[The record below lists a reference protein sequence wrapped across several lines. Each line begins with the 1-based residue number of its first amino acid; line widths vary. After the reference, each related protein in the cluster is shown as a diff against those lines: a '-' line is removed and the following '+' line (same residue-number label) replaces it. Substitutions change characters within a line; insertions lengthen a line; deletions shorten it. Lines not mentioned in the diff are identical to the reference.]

1 MWARSARVFGL
12 LRRSFLGLVS
22 AFFGVATWVVSA
34 QNLATQP
41 PIAKRDVRSGSTFT
55 SPPIQ
60 AQQKDDDRNPGML
73 WVDQGREIFARDCVA
88 CHAEAKANA
97 TELATKLPRV
107 NADGSVITLETEI
120 NRCQVERVKAA
131 PYAIESQPLLS
142 LATYL
147 AFSSRGQAQQV
158 SANVTQTA
166 AWQRAHNEFTRV
178 QGKLDFNCRA
188 CHDQLY
194 GKRVR
199 NQHISQ
205 GYGVGYPG
213 YRVEWQTLGSLNRR
227 LRACFFGM
235 ETVVPAATDP
245 ILADLELYLAWR
257 AQGLPIEAPAVRR

>member
-1 MWARSARVFGL
+1 MSAL
-12 LRRSFLGLVS
+12 WLVV
-22 AFFGVATWVVSA
+22 FFGGVSRDA
-34 QNLATQP
+34 STQSTTPQP

-55 SPPIQ
+55 SATIQ

-73 WVDQGREIFARDCVA
+73 WVDQGRDIFARDCLS
-88 CHAEAKANA
+88 CHAEAKG
-97 TELATKLPRV
+97 LATQLPRLK
-107 NADGSVITLETEI
+107 AGGSVITLESEI
-120 NRCQVERVKAA
+120 NRCQVERVKTTAY
-131 PYAIESQPLLS
+131 PIESQPLLS

-158 SANVTQTA
+158 AANVTQSA

-178 QGKLDFNCRA
+178 QGKLDFNCRS

-199 NQHISQ
+199 NQNISQ
-205 GYGVGYPG
+205 GYGVGYPA

-257 AQGLPIEAPAVRR
+257 AQGLAIEAPAVRR

>member
-1 MWARSARVFGL
+1 MLQRSLTL
-12 LRRSFLGLVS
+12 LLLTALLGCLAVTAS
-22 AFFGVATWVVSA
+22 AH
-34 QNLATQP
+34 LAAPQP
-41 PIAKRDVRSGSTFT
+41 VIAKRDVRSGSTFT
-55 SPPIQ
+55 STIIQ

-73 WVDQGREIFARDCVA
+73 WVDQGREIFARDCVG
-88 CHAEAKANA
+88 CHAEPRG
-97 TELATKLPRV
+97 LATHLPRLK
-107 NADGSVITLETEI
+107 ADGSVITLEAEI

-131 PYAIESQPLLS
+131 AYPIESQPLLA
-142 LATYL
+142 LATYV
-147 AFSSRGQAQQV
+147 AFSSRGLAQQLP
-158 SANVTQTA
+158 ANVTQSH
-166 AWQRAHNEFTRV
+166 AWQRAHNEFTRI

-199 NQHISQ
+199 NLNISQ

-235 ETVVPAATDP
+235 ETTVPAASDP

>member
-1 MWARSARVFGL
+1 MATRVRSARVCGL
-12 LRRSFLGLVS
+12 LQRSPICVLLAALLGCLL
-22 AFFGVATWVVSA
+22 ATASA
-34 QNLATQP
+34 QIAAPQP
-41 PIAKRDVRSGSTFT
+41 AIAKRDVRSGSTFT
-55 SPPIQ
+55 SATIQ

-88 CHAEAKANA
+88 CHAEPKG
-97 TELATKLPRV
+97 LATQLPRLK
-107 NADGSVITLETEI
+107 ADGSVITLEAEI
-120 NRCQVERVKAA
+120 NRCQVERVKAPA
-131 PYAIESQPLLS
+131 YPIESQPLLS
-142 LATYL
+142 LATYV
-147 AFSSRGQAQQV
+147 AFSSRGLAQQLP
-158 SANVTQTA
+158 ANVTQSH

-199 NQHISQ
+199 NMNISQ

-235 ETVVPAATDP
+235 ETTVPAASDP

>member
-1 MWARSARVFGL
+1 M
-12 LRRSFLGLVS
+12 LRRSFFWTVG
-22 AFFGVATWVVSA
+22 AFFGCVTQAVLA
-34 QNLATQP
+34 QHPTPQP
-41 PIAKRDVRSGSTFT
+41 TIAKRDVRSGATFT
-55 SPPIQ
+55 SATVQ

-73 WVDQGREIFARDCVA
+73 WVDQGRDIFARDCMN

-97 TELATKLPRV
+97 KGLATQLPRLKT
-107 NADGSVITLETEI
+107 DGSVITLESQI

-131 PYAIESQPLLS
+131 AYPIESQPLLS
-142 LATYL
+142 LATYV

-158 SANVTQTA
+158 PANVTQSA

-194 GKRVR
+194 GRRVR
-199 NQHISQ
+199 NLNISQ
-205 GYGVGYPG
+205 GYGVGYPA

-235 ETVVPAATDP
+235 ETVVPAATNP
-245 ILADLELYLAWR
+245 ILADLELYLSWR